1 MNGDSVQALLP
12 VECEAFSQS
21 LKVFIIQEIGSSKW
35 SRQHEK
41 LEKMNMQ
48 AVANATAEEN
58 EFVKE
63 FLINDSKYP
72 LLIEISSQQNCGG
85 KKFSI
90 N

>member
-1 MNGDSVQALLP
+1 VT
-12 VECEAFSQS
+12 CFR
-21 LKVFIIQEIGSSKW
+21 W

-72 LLIEISSQQNCGG
+72 LLIEDLISTELWREKIFNQLISS
-85 KKFSI
+85 KFEPTITFPVYMVVSS
-90 N
+90 